1 MVNAAHNQA
10 IVVGGFNN
18 IEGKVFEAPTHPNAN
33 DKEIVTADDSRIV
46 KKEDGDIEITPASR
60 AESDGYGEKDNDSNE
75 VIIVTGADAAH
86 HLLPMR
92 DDGDPAL
99 TIRSIVLATGLAGFQ
114 AVMYQIYMV
123 GRMEHMPQG
132 PPNADNHLL

>member
-10 IVVGGFNN
+10 IVVGGFNSV
-18 IEGKVFEAPTHPNAN
+18 EGKVVEVPTHPSAN
-33 DKEIVTADDSRIV
+33 DKEILTAGNDQVVT
-46 KKEDGDIEITPASR
+46 KEGGDIEIKPATP

-75 VIIVTGADAAH
+75 VIIITGADAAH

-99 TIRSIVLATGLAGFQ
+99 TVRSMVLATILAGFQ
-114 AVMYQIYMV
+114 AVMYQIYQV
-123 GRMEHMPQG
+123 GKNWAHPSG
-132 PPNADNHLL
+132 LK